1 MSNST
6 RWTRRRGFDWSR
18 RRALG
23 AGVATVATAMAGFM
37 PGRASAA
44 TTLRWGSVLPANH
57 PEIAMIERVGKQ
69 VREQTGGAVEIQVF
83 PAGQLGSS
91 RDLIEATS
99 TGAIQIVDEG
109 AAQFGQFVP
118 QFSILEGPYLWQ
130 DAAQIRRV
138 MASSIPD
145 EMNAALVAK
154 RSMRVI
160 GSTYYGKRHV
170 TSGSK
175 AINTVDDMKGF
186 KLRIPEVDTFRA
198 MAEAWGAR
206 PTPLNFSELYLA
218 LSQGAVDGQENPLP
232 TIQSGKFNE
241 VQKYLILTG
250 HILTPRLIAVNEATW
265 AALSAPQQQALKAA
279 IAANAQIQDDEILA
293 QEGKLVDTFKGG
305 GMIVI
310 QPDIE
315 SFRKPVLATLPA
327 KFEAK
332 WARASGSAFRQPDRP
347 RKPKSLKV
355 FAEPSSSPRTRGSS
369 DVRWKTLG
377 SRSVTQL
384 RGNDVF
390 R

>member
-1 MSNST
+1 MNDSM
-6 RWTRRRGFDWSR
+6 RWTRRGMI
-18 RRALG
+18 G
-23 AGVATVATAMAGFM
+23 ATLATAVAAAL
-37 PGRASAA
+37 PRPARAA
-44 TTLRWGSVLPANH
+44 TTLRWATVLPANH
-57 PEIAMIERVGKQ
+57 PSVAMMEKVAKE
-69 VREQTGGAVEIQVF
+69 VREKTGGAVEIQTF

-91 RDLIEATS
+91 RDIIESAS
-99 TGAIQIVDEG
+99 SGAIQIVDEG

-118 QFSILEGPYLWQ
+118 QFSILEAPYIWR

-138 MASSIPD
+138 LNSPIVD
-145 EMNAALVAK
+145 DMNGQLVAK

-206 PTPLNFSELYLA
+206 PTPLNFGELYLA

-250 HILTPRLIAVNEATW
+250 HILTPRLIVVNETAWKTLD
-265 AALSAPQQQALKAA
+265 AKQQQVLRASLETHGL
-279 IAANAQIQDDEILA
+279 IQDNEILG
-293 QEGKLVDTFKGG
+293 QEAKLVDTFKAG
-305 GMIVI
+305 GMTVI
-310 QPDIE
+310 TPDVE
-315 SFRKPVLATLPA
+315 SFRKPVLASLPA

-332 WARASGSAFRQPDRP
+332 WGKGLWERVSA
-347 RKPKSLKV
+347 
-355 FAEPSSSPRTRGSS
+355 A
-369 DVRWKTLG
+369 
-377 SRSVTQL
+377 
-384 RGNDVF
+384 
-390 R
+390 